1 MKYFVPILV
10 GLFFLLACK
19 KDKPASEITPV
30 ITIES
35 ISTTNVTEFKDSIII
50 ILSYE
55 DSDGDLGRQDPD
67 NNSLWIKDDRVPA
80 GETYHLP
87 PIVSETDNYTKGTIR
102 VFIPSLFLFGNGNQ
116 EKTKLT
122 LRIQDQGGHWSDEV
136 VTPII
141 TVNR

>member
-1 MKYFVPILV
+1 MKYLACILV
-10 GLFFLLACK
+10 SFLLLLACK
-19 KDKPASEITPV
+19 KDVPESEITPV
-30 ITIES
+30 IKIQS
-35 ISTTNVTEFKDSIII
+35 ISTLSVTQFKDSIII
-50 ILSYE
+50 LLTYE

-67 NNSLWIKDDRVPA
+67 NNSIWIKDDRVPA

-87 PIVSETDNYTKGTIR
+87 PVVSETDNYTKGTIR

-122 LRIQDQGGHWSDEV
+122 IRIQDQAGHWSDEV